1 MKKKRMLSLC
11 IIVSLLCTITGCNR
25 DSIDDAYKLNDE
37 YDALVEEYVEPEY
50 TKSTEEPSIIPSGVY
65 QAKIEKTVPIGETL
79 EYAGYEFTINKTC
92 VSTSVKEALQ
102 ELGLYTDEVY
112 EDVLQTNGP
121 ESLGGRLYGTHFFD
135 ADGISRF
142 GEFIM
147 IEMTIHNKSKSERTL
162 SFGMPCGYSNN
173 NIYIQAGILG
183 QVYTNVY
190 RDDYNDKCYHKLYP
204 DEKVNKII
212 IFGDRGRNIKKNT
225 VMSMNRVFGGASN
238 PKNFPTTDIVLDLGI
253 DKDY

>member
-1 MKKKRMLSLC
+1 MKKKRMISLC
-11 IIVSLLCTITGCNR
+11 IIVSLLCILTGCNKE
-25 DSIDDAYKLNDE
+25 SIDDAYKLNDE

-147 IEMTIHNKSKSERTL
+147 IEMTIHNKSKSQRTL
-162 SFGMPCGYSNN
+162 NLGGAYGYAKGNVFT
-173 NIYIQAGILG
+173 AGGALG
-183 QVYTNVY
+183 YVYTNVY
-190 RDDYNDKCYHKLYP
+190 RDDFNDSGYHKLYP

-212 IFGDRGRNIKKNT
+212 ILGDRGWNIKKNA
-225 VMSMNRVFGGASN
+225 VMSMNLVFGAASN
-238 PKNFPTTDIVLDLGI
+238 PKNFPKTDIVLDLGV